1 VARVSRNPL
10 GAVKAL
16 PWALVL
22 DAATVVN
29 KHWHE
34 LKESERNRLGALIRK
49 SKGNPSNLTKR
60 ERDELRKIARRL
72 DFPGMARDLIPFA
85 RRLGRRR

>member
-1 VARVSRNPL
+1 VPGQTRNPL
-10 GAVKAL
+10 GALKAL

-22 DAATVVN
+22 DAATVLN
-29 KHWHE
+29 SHWQE
-34 LKESERNRLGALIRK
+34 LKESERDRVATLLRK
-49 SKGNPSNLTKR
+49 SKGNPSNLSKR
-60 ERDELRKIARRL
+60 ERDELRKIAGKL